1 VSEAGDARILDR
13 GYRRYDG
20 PRTGQTGAVRSLI
33 THSVQRALGLRR
45 PVSAKILPALSVFI
59 AYVPAI
65 VFVGITVLFQ
75 EVLVAQP
82 DVIPSYSDYYGY
94 VTAAIVVF
102 TAFVAP
108 ELLCGDR
115 RDRMLGLYLASP
127 LTRNTYLASKAAAVM
142 GVLGLVTLGPPLFL
156 LLARTIAGTGPDGP
170 GAVFELL
177 WQMVVAGV
185 VIAALQA
192 SLSLAVASFTTRR
205 AAASAAIILI
215 LIGSAAVSETLL
227 DTGDT
232 GDGVF
237 LLNLFALPF
246 ELVHRVYGDPPG
258 VDRSASLS
266 TGVLLA
272 AYLGWT
278 VAFGLLAWVRY
289 RRIEVTR

>member
-1 VSEAGDARILDR
+1 MTDTSARILDR

-20 PRTGQTGAVRSLI
+20 PRTGLAGAVRSLI
-33 THSVQRALGLRR
+33 AHSVQRALGLRR
-45 PVSAKILPALSVFI
+45 PASAKALPVLSVFI

-75 EVLVAQP
+75 EVLVTEP
-82 DVIPSYSDYYGY
+82 DVLPSYSDYYGY

-127 LTRNTYLASKAAAVM
+127 LTRNSYLLSKAAAVM
-142 GVLGLVTLGPPLFL
+142 AVLSLVTLGPLLFL

-170 GAVFELL
+170 AAVFELL
-177 WQMVVAGV
+177 WKMVLAGI
-185 VIAALQA
+185 VIATLQA
-192 SLSLAVASFTTRR
+192 ALSLAAASFTTRR

-215 LIGSAAVSETLL
+215 LIGSAAVSEALL
-227 DTGDT
+227 DSGDT
-232 GDGVF
+232 SDAVF
-237 LLNLFALPF
+237 LVNLFALPF
-246 ELVHRVYGDPPG
+246 ELVHRIYGDAPG
-258 VDRSASLS
+258 VDRAASLS
-266 TGVLLA
+266 TGVLVA
-272 AYLGWT
+272 AYLAWT
-278 VAFGLLAWVRY
+278 LAFSAVAWLRY

>member
-1 VSEAGDARILDR
+1 M
-13 GYRRYDG
+13 
-20 PRTGQTGAVRSLI
+20 T
-33 THSVQRALGLRR
+33 
-45 PVSAKILPALSVFI
+45 AKVLPALSVFI

-75 EVLVAQP
+75 EILVSEP
-82 DVIPSYSDYYGY
+82 DVLPSYADYYGY

-127 LTRNTYLASKAAAVM
+127 LTRTSYLAAKAVAVM
-142 GVLGLVTLGPPLFL
+142 GVLALVTLGPPLFL
-156 LLARTIAGTGPDGP
+156 LLARTIAGTGPSGP
-170 GAVFELL
+170 GAIVDLL
-177 WQMVVAGV
+177 WKMVVSGV

-192 SLSLAVASFTTRR
+192 ALSLGVASFTTRR

-215 LIGSAAVSETLL
+215 LVGSAAVSETLL
-227 DTGDT
+227 DTGNT
-232 GDGVF
+232 GAEVF

-246 ELVHRVYGDPPG
+246 ELVHRIYGGPPG
-258 VDRSASLS
+258 VDKASTLS
-266 TGVLLA
+266 TGVLVA

-278 VAFGLLAWVRY
+278 LLFATIAWLRY
-289 RRIEVTR
+289 RRVEVTR